1 MNWKKFL
8 TPRDNWKRELVIFI
22 AGLISGAA
30 ILLVAGIYYLRN
42 HLVEE
47 YVCGKPFD
55 EVAIGLPSVAADSI
69 PEWSTSYERCF
80 LPVMPNGK
88 RLISYKLCNQTYA
101 HHMLSDP
108 DDRRA
113 AAVIPCSFAVYERE
127 DGTAGLVRYNTGLLG
142 WIFGGVPG
150 TVFRDAV
157 AVDQEKLIRDMGFEK
172 K

>member
-1 MNWKKFL
+1 MDWKKFF

-30 ILLVAGIYYLRN
+30 ILLVAGIYFLRH

-47 YVCGKPFD
+47 YTCNQPYD
-55 EVAIGLPSVAADSI
+55 EVAIGLPTVAAETI
-69 PEWSTSYERCF
+69 PDWSTSYERCF
-80 LPVMPNGK
+80 LPNMPNGK
-88 RLISYKLCNQTYA
+88 RLISYKLCNQKYA
-101 HHMLSDP
+101 YSMLSDP

-127 DGTAGLVRYNTGLLG
+127 DGTAGLVRFNTRLLG

-150 TVFRDAV
+150 SVFRESV
-157 AVDQEKLIRDMGFEK
+157 ADDQEKLIRGMGFEK
-172 K
+172 N